1 MREISKDAKE
11 LLEKALQEHMAGNLH
26 QAIELYQQSID
37 LQPTAEAYTYM
48 GWAYSMMGE
57 LDTAIEL
64 CLKAIEIDPD
74 FGNPYNDI
82 GSYLMAMGRLEEAIP
97 WLKRAITAPRY
108 EPRQY
113 PHMNLA
119 RIYLM
124 KGMYTDALIEA
135 ENAIRVA
142 PDYKPAHMLRH
153 QILAMLN

>member
-1 MREISKDAKE
+1 MREIRKDAKE
-11 LLEKALQEHMAGNLH
+11 LLEKALQEHMAGNI
-26 QAIELYQQSID
+26 QKAIELYQQSID
-37 LQPTAEAYTYM
+37 IQPTAEAYTYM
-48 GWAYSMMGE
+48 GWAYSMLGE
-57 LDTAIEL
+57 FETAIDL

-82 GSYLMAMGRLEEAIP
+82 GSYLIAMGRLDEAVS

-108 EPRQY
+108 EPRHY

-124 KGMYTDALIEA
+124 KGMFKDALIEV
-135 ENAIRVA
+135 ENAIRMA
-142 PDYKPAHMLRH
+142 PDYKPAHVLRH